1 MMRNSL
7 ITTITLLLVA
17 AQRGT
22 SEDYGYR
29 VAEVIERLM
38 DIGDWT
44 DERKADLYALLAESV
59 FVDDTM
65 YAIETKVTQ
74 ALQLNSRRWA
84 HG

>member
-1 MMRNSL
+1 MRNAL

-38 DIGDWT
+38 EIGDWT
-44 DERKADLYALLAESV
+44 DERKADLYALLAEFV
-59 FVDDTM
+59 RVDDSM
-65 YAIETKVTQ
+65 YLIETKVTK
-74 ALQLNSRRWA
+74 ALQINSRRWA